1 MITDINVI
9 KKHLVDHVEIE
20 LPYPLERNIMI
31 KYITMKDG
39 EQSFYTGG
47 RFINMLNEKIILS
60 NAGRSWAVPTV
71 VKDKKGNVVYESRF
85 FVHKDFEKKEDKDT
99 KEIESVISSPQEVIK
114 KLSQQVKLKAE
125 ENDKLKMIIQN
136 MRR

>member
-1 MITDINVI
+1 MITDMTVI
-9 KKHLVDHVEIE
+9 KKHLIDHVEIE
-20 LPYPLERNIMI
+20 LPYPLEKDIMI

-60 NAGRSWAVPTV
+60 NAGRSWTVPTV
-71 VKDKKGNVVYESRF
+71 IKDKKGNVVYESRF
-85 FVHKDFEKKEDKDT
+85 FVHKDFNKKKDKDT
-99 KEIESVISSPQEVIK
+99 SEFESIISSQQEVIK

-125 ENDKLKMIIQN
+125 ENDKLKIIIHK
-136 MRR
+136 MRG

>member
-1 MITDINVI
+1 MITDMAII
-9 KKHLVDHVEIE
+9 KKHLIDHVEIE
-20 LPYPLERNIMI
+20 LPYPLEKDIMI

-71 VKDKKGNVVYESRF
+71 IKDKKGNVIYESRF
-85 FVHKDFEKKEDKDT
+85 FVHKDFNKEKDKDT
-99 KEIESVISSPQEVIK
+99 TELESIISSQQEIIK

-125 ENDKLKMIIQN
+125 ENDKLKIIIHK
-136 MRR
+136 MRG